1 MRAATYTRTGPAA
14 DVPELEE
21 VPVPAPG
28 ADEVRVPAPGAG
40 EARGQTVL
48 IQGAAGAV
56 RQMCVQMALAHRATY
71 RLDGIAAAHDRVQ
84 AGALGRTVPTLT
96 SPDGR

>member
-28 ADEVRVPAPGAG
+28 AG

-48 IQGAAGAV
+48 IQGRGTDV
-56 RQMCVQMALAHRATY
+56 RA
-71 RLDGIAAAHDRVQ
+71 DGTGPRGD
-84 AGALGRTVPTLT
+84 VPARRHCRR
-96 SPDGR
+96 P

>member
-28 ADEVRVPAPGAG
+28 AD

-71 RLDGIAAAHDRVQ
+71 RLDGIAAAHDGVQ

>member
-28 ADEVRVPAPGAG
+28 AG

-56 RQMCVQMALAHRATY
+56 GQMCVQMALAHGATY
-71 RLDGIAAAHDRVQ
+71 RLDDIAAAHDRVQ
-84 AGALGRTVPTLT
+84 AGALGRTVLTLT